1 MVKERVMIGWLK
13 WRGQARANATWAS
26 RSALVFVCD
35 PRQVLFDLKA
45 YVRVS
50 GCLGASHWRDYWT
63 KSVLRLKQ
71 LLKIKVGPLLEK
83 DRGPLGDLLSLQLP
97 KHLPQD

>member
-1 MVKERVMIGWLK
+1 M
-13 WRGQARANATWAS
+13 
-26 RSALVFVCD
+26 
-35 PRQVLFDLKA
+35 
-45 YVRVS
+45 RVS
-50 GCLGASHWRDYWT
+50 GYLGASPLEGILT

-97 KHLPQD
+97 KHLPGLSMEVRGEGIWK